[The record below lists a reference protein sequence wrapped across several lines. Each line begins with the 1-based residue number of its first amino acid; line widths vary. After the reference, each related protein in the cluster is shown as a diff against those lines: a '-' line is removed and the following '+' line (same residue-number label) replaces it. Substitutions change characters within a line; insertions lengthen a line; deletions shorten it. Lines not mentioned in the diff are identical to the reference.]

1 MAIVETPT
9 YLQGLECDPA
19 AQDSRIHK
27 PDDAAR
33 EKPSTCI
40 LLVEDNDGH
49 AELISLNLRRAG
61 VTNPIFRVVD
71 GEDAMAFANRE
82 GKYAARC
89 GNDSLLMVLDLE
101 LPGMSGFDVLR
112 SLKANPEHRDI
123 AVFTLTTSS
132 DVVDC
137 IRSRTLG
144 SCGHAS
150 KWAAFLDFHI
160 FVQKLAEVAR
170 LNFATS
176 GPNAGQ

>member
-27 PDDAAR
+27 PDDTAR
-33 EKPSTCI
+33 EKPPTCI

-89 GNDSLLMVLDLE
+89 GNDSL
-101 LPGMSGFDVLR
+101 
-112 SLKANPEHRDI
+112 PEHRDI

-170 LNFATS
+170 LNFISPAAAS
-176 GPNAGQ
+176 GQ